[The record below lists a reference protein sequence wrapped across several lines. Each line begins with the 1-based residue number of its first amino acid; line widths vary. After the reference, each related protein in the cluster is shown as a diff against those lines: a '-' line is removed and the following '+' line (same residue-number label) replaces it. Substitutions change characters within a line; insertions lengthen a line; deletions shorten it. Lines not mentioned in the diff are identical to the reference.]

1 MTGGVINLGD
11 ITIIDMNM
19 FNNRSLKKRS
29 KTDRKKE
36 TDKSLILTGD
46 FNNSVQKP

>member
-1 MTGGVINLGD
+1 MLNS
-11 ITIIDMNM
+11 
-19 FNNRSLKKRS
+19 RALKKRS

-36 TDKSLILTGD
+36 TDKSLILIRD